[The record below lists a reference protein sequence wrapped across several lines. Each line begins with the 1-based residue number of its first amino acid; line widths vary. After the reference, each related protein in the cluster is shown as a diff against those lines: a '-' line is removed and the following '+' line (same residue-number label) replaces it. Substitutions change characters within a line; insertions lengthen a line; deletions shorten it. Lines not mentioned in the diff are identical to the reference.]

1 MGLIQ
6 KVCIGLFLFAF
17 ALPVSALAQD
27 NFSGL
32 KLTPAI
38 HNLTAEPGTV
48 VQGSLIISNDTN
60 QAITLDATVHDFA
73 TVDEY
78 HTHRYLPVTPT
89 NGNLSIRQWT
99 ILALNELDPDFSDQ
113 TLKSRPQLN
122 GLIVPANG
130 QLTVYYHIK
139 IPIDTIGGGRYG
151 SVRFTSSDITN
162 LELGNEIYIRVTGQ
176 ITDKGE
182 VSDFK
187 PVSWFN
193 IKQPVMV
200 NSVFSNFGSSHLIP
214 TGRVVISNMFNR
226 SVSTLTYN
234 GTDHILLPN
243 DRDHLSVRWNSGP
256 IWSRFGL
263 YKARLEL
270 TFPGTDAIPITTQTT
285 FFLFPIVWLIMV
297 PVIIFVIWILIK
309 YFRKPRP
316 KKKK

>member
-1 MGLIQ
+1 MGLFQ
-6 KVCIGLFLFAF
+6 KVFAGLFLLAMC
-17 ALPVSALAQD
+17 LPVSALAQD

-32 KLTPAI
+32 NISPAT

-48 VQGSLIISNDTN
+48 VQGNVIVSNTTDE
-60 QAITLDATVHDFA
+60 AITLDATVHDFT

-78 HTHRYLPVTPT
+78 HTHHYLPVTPT
-89 NGNLSIRQWT
+89 NGNLSIRPWT
-99 ILALNELDPDFSDQ
+99 ILALNELDPSFSDQ
-113 TLKSRPQLN
+113 TLKSRPELS
-122 GLIVPANG
+122 GLTVPANG
-130 QLTVYYHIK
+130 ELTVYYHIK
-139 IPIDTIGGGRYG
+139 IPFETIGGGRYG
-151 SVRFTSSDITN
+151 SVRFTSSTIPN
-162 LELGNEIYIRVTGQ
+162 LQLGNEIYLRVTGQ

-187 PVSWFN
+187 PESWFN

-234 GTDHILLPN
+234 GADHILLPN

-285 FFLFPIVWLIMV
+285 FFLFPTVWLIMT
-297 PVIIFVIWILIK
+297 PVIIFVIWLIIK
-309 YFRKPRP
+309 YFRKHRT